1 MVKKTKKI
9 PDSNKSEKQDKKH
22 CLVLHNDEFN
32 TFDYVIDCLVDVCNH
47 DTTQAEQCAY
57 ITHYKGRCDIK
68 NGSFTELKP
77 MKDSLI
83 ERGLNAI
90 IH

>member
-9 PDSNKSEKQDKKH
+9 PDSNSSKKQDKKQ

-47 DTTQAEQCAY
+47 DTTQAEQCPF

-68 NGSFTELKP
+68 NGNYTELKP
-77 MKDSLI
+77 MKDNLI
-83 ERGLNAI
+83 ERGLNVI